1 MRKEVFIIKDV
12 SMNYK
17 YFLVS
22 QLADLVQDINAKSTV
37 DSEKAVAIFHVN
49 NTIILAKGTK
59 IVKVESSNKS
69 SLEAIMSVV
78 KKTLITKNNNDIK
91 IAVNKEMNH
100 ILLTDV
106 IIIFS
111 PTFKVT
117 LDEYLLFTDSV
128 TGIALGSIKQLEKIL
143 SL

>member
-1 MRKEVFIIKDV
+1 MFIIKDV